1 MNLLPLKVLIDESID
16 NRIIKELRVGNF
28 EIFSVSELNKGITD
42 KEVLQLS
49 RKLDSILLTEDRD
62 FGEWVFAHQERAVG
76 VIYLRYK
83 VEEINRVIHALL
95 NILIEKN
102 QSLYGKFVV
111 ITPDKIRIRDI
122 PFAG

>member
-16 NRIIKELRVGNF
+16 SRIVKELRIGNF

-49 RKLDSILLTEDRD
+49 RDLDSILLTEDRD
-62 FGEWVFAHQERAVG
+62 FGEWVFAHQEKAVG

-83 VEEINRVIHALL
+83 VEEISRIIHALL
-95 NILIEKN
+95 NILVKKN
-102 QSLYGKFVV
+102 QSLYGKFIV